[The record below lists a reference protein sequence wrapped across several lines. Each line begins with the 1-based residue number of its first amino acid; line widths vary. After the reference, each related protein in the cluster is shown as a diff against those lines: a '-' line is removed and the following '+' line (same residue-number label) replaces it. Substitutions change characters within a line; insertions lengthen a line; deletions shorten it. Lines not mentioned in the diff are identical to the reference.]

1 MGDGVVHLFTPKV
14 KNDQNQ
20 NWVTATITT
29 ELDEQKFQ
37 FELLRGHDYY
47 HYHDYYDYYD
57 YYYDQN
63 RDYDY
68 FSVWTAAWS
77 DDMAWS
83 WDPGQDL
90 FKN

>member
-29 ELDEQKFQ
+29 ELDEQRFQ
-37 FELLRGHDYY
+37 FELLLDHD